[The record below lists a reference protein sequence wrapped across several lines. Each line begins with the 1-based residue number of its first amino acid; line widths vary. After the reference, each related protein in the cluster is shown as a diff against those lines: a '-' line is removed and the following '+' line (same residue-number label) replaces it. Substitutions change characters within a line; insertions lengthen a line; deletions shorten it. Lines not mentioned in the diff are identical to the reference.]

1 MVRIE
6 AYTSYVG
13 IQQACWAYSA
23 RRRRIVMGS
32 TLVDRYPTP
41 EAAIAALKHQRTTK
55 LMLVMGGLVVA
66 LTVLFGASFLMF
78 SEEPDA
84 ARIVAPK

>member
-6 AYTSYVG
+6 AYTPYVG

-66 LTVLFGASFLMF
+66 LTVLFGASYLMF

>member
-1 MVRIE
+1 
-6 AYTSYVG
+6 
-13 IQQACWAYSA
+13 
-23 RRRRIVMGS
+23 MGS

-41 EAAIAALKHQRTTK
+41 EAAIAALRHQRTTK

>member
-1 MVRIE
+1 MLRIE

-66 LTVLFGASFLMF
+66 LTVLFGASYLMF

>member
-66 LTVLFGASFLMF
+66 LTVLFGASYLMF